1 MLRILG
7 TPKQLCSGMTRR
19 EALVAGG
26 LGLAGLTLPDFLRLS
41 SAAPAAHRH
50 AAQFGKAKACIL
62 LFLYGSPSQ
71 LETFDPK
78 PDAPLEIRGELKSIR
93 SRLPGGDVGELLPN
107 IARVMD
113 RVTVVRSV
121 THPYPIHGVA
131 FATTGIPAIDVAMEL
146 SPRDSRHWPFI
157 GCVVDYLTRQG
168 NSRAS
173 GAASARRSRSRD
185 RDTPPHM
192 ALPFPFS
199 TRRTGEVSRAG
210 PYAAF
215 LGNAYNPVW
224 TEFQGEAT
232 RRTVK
237 TLTTQKLDVAE
248 PYMGITPQSHF
259 QVAAATE
266 APVGMSLDRLDQ
278 RRSLMEQFDA
288 ARGDLRATEAGRSL
302 DRYRGMAYDLITSP
316 KVRTAL
322 DLEREPRPLRES
334 YGMTLFGQA
343 SLAARRLVEAGVR
356 FVTVFWDEYGLAG
369 SAWDTHWEHYPRMKN
384 ELTPGFDR
392 GLSGLLADL
401 DQRGMLDETLVLCMS
416 EHGRTPKLANVP
428 GAGRD
433 HWSQAYSVL
442 LAGGGV
448 ARGKIVG
455 KTDHIAGTVVER
467 PVSPKDILA
476 TAYHLLG
483 IDPEATITDRT
494 GRPMALVPSGSV
506 LVDVLA

>member
-7 TPKQLCSGMTRR
+7 TPKKLCSGQTRR
-19 EALVAGG
+19 EALIAGS
-26 LGLAGLTLPDFLRLS
+26 LGLAGLTLPDFLRLTQHADGATPS
-41 SAAPAAHRH
+41 HRH
-50 AAQFGKAKACIL
+50 AAGFGKARACIL

-93 SRLPGGDVGELLPN
+93 SSVPGADVGELLPN

-113 RVTVVRSV
+113 RVTAVRSV

-131 FATTGIPAIDVAMEL
+131 YATTGIPAIDVAMEL

-168 NSRAS
+168 KNQGR
-173 GAASARRSRSRD
+173 

-224 TEFQGEAT
+224 TEFLGEAT
-232 RRTVK
+232 RHTVK

-248 PYMGITPQSHF
+248 PYMGITPESHF

-266 APVGMSLDRLDQ
+266 RPVGLSLDRLDQ
-278 RRSLMEQFDA
+278 RRSLMEQFDSG
-288 ARGDLRATEAGRSL
+288 RRDLGSSEAGRSL
-302 DRYRGMAYDLITSP
+302 DRYRGMAYDLISSP
-316 KVRTAL
+316 KVRNAL
-322 DLEREPRPLRES
+322 DLHREPRQVRES

-369 SAWDTHWEHYPRMKN
+369 SAWDTHWEHYPRMRN

-392 GLSGLLADL
+392 GFSGLIADL
-401 DQRGMLDETLVLCMS
+401 DQRGMLDDTLVLCLS

-428 GAGRD
+428 GGGRD
-433 HWSQAYSVL
+433 HWSQAYSVVM
-442 LAGGGV
+442 AGGGV
-448 ARGKIVG
+448 ARGKVVG
-455 KTDHIAGTVVER
+455 KTDRIAGTVVER

-494 GRPMALVPSGSV
+494 GRPMSLIPTGSV
-506 LVDVLA
+506 VTDVLS